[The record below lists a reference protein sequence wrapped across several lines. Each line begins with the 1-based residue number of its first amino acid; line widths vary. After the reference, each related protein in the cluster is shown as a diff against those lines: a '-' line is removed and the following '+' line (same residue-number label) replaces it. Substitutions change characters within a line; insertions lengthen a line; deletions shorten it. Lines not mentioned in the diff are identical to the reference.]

1 MTSIKNVSLSKQEGF
16 TTVELLV
23 SMFIIAIIF
32 VSSFQFFESY
42 EVNTS
47 ELGEYESARFLAQSG
62 IENERAEVLS
72 GDKVT
77 GTVFSN
83 ETYSNR
89 IRFQTTV
96 EKENVTTQ
104 FAFFDNR
111 VDIYKLTSIVSW
123 KEKKMEVF
131 TYVSSR

>member
-1 MTSIKNVSLSKQEGF
+1 MTSIKNFSLSKQEGF

-62 IENERAEVLS
+62 IENEQAE
-72 GDKVT
+72 
-77 GTVFSN
+77 
-83 ETYSNR
+83 
-89 IRFQTTV
+89 
-96 EKENVTTQ
+96 
-104 FAFFDNR
+104 
-111 VDIYKLTSIVSW
+111 
-123 KEKKMEVF
+123 
-131 TYVSSR
+131 